1 MSTSTP
7 LIAAR
12 RTHPAVVGVR
22 RFAGGLFPRL
32 GLLALALAMPGNALA
47 QFAYIHRDTERIPPA
62 AEADVEEIPPG
73 PAGPLLS
80 TRFAAAADD
89 WKLHS
94 RRPIEWRHD
103 LPNWIDEEQFVTP
116 PLFDGERP
124 SPNARQIPTVGRLHT
139 TQEWRAWRRQRRRWS
154 DSWGFFP
161 IHLTKF
167 SGLMQTSEPIHDR
180 IKHGDGSLTGVRLG
194 WDFASH
200 WGTETRV
207 GYARQALRDEAQAG
221 SLGHENFILW
231 DADLLFYP
239 FGDRPW
245 RPYLLAGLG
254 IADVKFIDSQSV
266 YWHQTLLSAP
276 VGAGLQY
283 RFNNRAA
290 LRLDVVDNMVLRS
303 NAGGGGRHLQH
314 DLSVSFGFEARFAY
328 PHKNHFEYPHS
339 RLDRLKVF
347 LPYH

>member
-7 LIAAR
+7 PIAAR
-12 RTHPAVVGVR
+12 RTPPAAIVAC
-22 RFAGGLFPRL
+22 RFAIHALPRI
-32 GLLALALAMPGNALA
+32 GLLALSLGMPGAALA
-47 QFAYIHRDTERIPPA
+47 QFAYIHRDVEHIAPA
-62 AEADVEEIPPG
+62 AESDAEEIPPG

-80 TRFAAAADD
+80 TRFGAAADD
-89 WKLHS
+89 LKLHS

-103 LPNWIDEEQFVTP
+103 LPNWIDEEALVTP

-124 SPNARQIPTVGRLHT
+124 SPYEPRIPAVGRLHT

-154 DSWGFFP
+154 DSWRFFP
-161 IHLTKF
+161 IHLTKY
-167 SGLMQTSEPIHDR
+167 SGLMQTSEPIHDK
-180 IKHGDGSLTGVRLG
+180 IKQGNGSLTGVRLG

-200 WGTETRV
+200 WGMESRV
-207 GYARQALRDEAQAG
+207 GFARQALRDEAQPG
-221 SLGHENFILW
+221 SLSHENFILW
-231 DADLLFYP
+231 DADLLLYP

-254 IADVKFIDSQSV
+254 IADVKFIDNRSI
-266 YWHQTLLSAP
+266 YWHQTLLAAP

-290 LRLDVVDNMVLRS
+290 LRLDVVDNMLLRS
-303 NAGGGGRHLQH
+303 NAGGGERRLQH

-328 PHKNHFEYPHS
+328 PHKNHFDYPHS
-339 RLDRLKVF
+339 RLDRLRVF